1 VQIKKSNELLTTE
14 INQSINMNEVY
25 EIATNQLGMIQPTM
39 THIEYIETTDSSYTV
54 QYDAIN
60 VPVEETEVT
69 IGNVLG
75 FIK

>member
-1 VQIKKSNELLTTE
+1 VQIKNSNELLATE
-14 INQSINMNEVY
+14 INQSIDMNEVY
-25 EIATNQLGMIQPTM
+25 AIATSELGMIQPTKD
-39 THIEYIETTDSSYTV
+39 HIQYIETSQSSYTA

-60 VPVEETEVT
+60 VPIDETEVT